1 MRLIDADK
9 LKYYGNH
16 IGDEY
21 EDRFHDFQY
30 VDRDQ
35 IDKAPSIEI
44 IRCRE
49 CKHRKPSGC
58 VGSIKIYECDIT
70 GFRMHDLTN
79 HFCSYGERLE

>member
-1 MRLIDADK
+1 MRIIDADK

-35 IDKAPSIEI
+35 IDKAPT
-44 IRCRE
+44 
-49 CKHRKPSGC
+49 
-58 VGSIKIYECDIT
+58 IKTKSVKYYDEDDKVWKI
-70 GFRMHDLTN
+70 
-79 HFCSYGERLE
+79 GEVIVDE